1 MKNIGLIIILIIVVF
16 YSFQIIETNQVI
28 DSSDKVKQF
37 GIHSGKHQ
45 HHQKIKSKTQKP
57 KDNNKH
63 IYQIFSKI
71 NRLSGMR
78 KSNKKI

>member
-37 GIHSGKHQ
+37 EIHSGKHQ
-45 HHQKIKSKTQKP
+45 KKIKSKTQKP
-57 KDNNKH
+57 KDNNKQ
-63 IYQIFSKI
+63 IY
-71 NRLSGMR
+71 
-78 KSNKKI
+78 